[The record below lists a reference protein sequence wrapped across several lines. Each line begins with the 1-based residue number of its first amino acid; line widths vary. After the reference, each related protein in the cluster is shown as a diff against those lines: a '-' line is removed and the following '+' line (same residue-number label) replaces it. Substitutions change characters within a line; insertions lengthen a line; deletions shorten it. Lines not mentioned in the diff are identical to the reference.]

1 MSSVLTQP
9 KLDVSASTRLPP
21 DWLEAI
27 KSSGKSRSDWI
38 REAIKQKLIDEN
50 LLDLDE
56 SHFSHKSECIPTY
69 TLNTLYTSKNT
80 NVFGAL
86 LSFFKK
92 QRVQKKPEFAAQ
104 AFSAHQS
111 QGSMK

>member
-69 TLNTLYTSKNT
+69 TLNTLYTSKNA
-80 NVFGAL
+80 NVFKSL
-86 LSFFKK
+86 FSFFIKT
-92 QRVQKKPEFAAQ
+92 QAQKKTDGRRSFFAH
-104 AFSAHQS
+104 SS
-111 QGSMK
+111 QG